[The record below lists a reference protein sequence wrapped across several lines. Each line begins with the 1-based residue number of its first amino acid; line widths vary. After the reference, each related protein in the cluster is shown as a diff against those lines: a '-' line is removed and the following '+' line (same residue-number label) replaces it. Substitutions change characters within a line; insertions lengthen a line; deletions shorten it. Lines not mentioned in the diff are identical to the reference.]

1 MGQMKQFSDI
11 YEKKVNIVQRQK
23 QARQMARLVKQPSF
37 QMKKARTLLK
47 RRDTGKLAL
56 VAKKKVTNKFRQK
69 FAPDYKDMNPQQK
82 IVIDQKVQQRFGVKI
97 AKVVKKLIPKL
108 KAAEGERVQKAKAV
122 YKSGKE
128 TK

>member
-1 MGQMKQFSDI
+1 MKKFSDI
-11 YEKKVNIVQRQK
+11 CEKKVSVIQRKK
-23 QARQMARLVKQPSF
+23 QALRMTRLVKQPSF
-37 QMKKARTLLK
+37 QLKKKRSLLK
-47 RRDTGKLAL
+47 RRDTGKLAV

-69 FAPDYKDMNPQQK
+69 FAPDYKDMNSQQK